1 VLNHILSANISALTT
16 TWQDEATPNPA
27 VPPEARRVLTSAQAA
42 LSKSLTRLAAAPAA
56 PTIDGTG
63 LAAPATAALMQDVRA
78 DALADTASPDRTLAE
93 QLAFLQKVS
102 SDLSRVTEA
111 LVA

>member
-1 VLNHILSANISALTT
+1 MLNHILSANISALTT

-27 VPPEARRVLTSAQAA
+27 VPPATRRVLTSAQAA
-42 LSKSLTRLAAAPAA
+42 LSKSLARLAAAPA
-56 PTIDGTG
+56 PEVET
-63 LAAPATAALMQDVRA
+63 AAPATVSLMQEVRT

-111 LVA
+111 LVV